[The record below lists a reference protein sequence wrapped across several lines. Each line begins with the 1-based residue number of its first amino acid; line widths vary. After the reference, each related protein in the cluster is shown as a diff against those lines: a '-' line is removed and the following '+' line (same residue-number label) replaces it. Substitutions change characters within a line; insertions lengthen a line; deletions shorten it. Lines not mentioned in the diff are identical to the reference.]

1 MFCPKCGTK
10 NVDGA
15 KFCQKC
21 GQPLTQSS
29 ATGTQPIP
37 SANPTTQVNGQMPNA
52 GSFGTNSAM
61 PPYTPAAG
69 TGTMGT
75 AVKPKS
81 KAPVF
86 AIIGAIAVA
95 AVLLVVFLVVPAISS
110 SNGVLGK
117 VMSGDSGAL
126 SSATK
131 ANVADEPVYFSS
143 QDAAKLIQEKVNSG
157 LSSYGNSLSLSDD
170 DVKTLDG
177 QWALVNISPS
187 DSVTEQST
195 GCVAYATVTK
205 KTDFKAKDL
214 ADSMSKAGISSDHV
228 VSASANSDLAHQ
240 VLSNFSLSSLA
251 SQAQG
256 MCLAVRE
263 NKDYFAVAAS
273 FTFSNYTEVV
283 IFSATP
289 DFVSGTGSSQS
300 NFKSAYQQL
309 VSDIYV
315 K

>member
-37 SANPTTQVNGQMPNA
+37 NANHATQVNGQMPNA
-52 GSFGTNSAM
+52 GSFGTNPAV

-69 TGTMGT
+69 AGTMGT

-81 KAPVF
+81 KVPMF

-95 AVLLVVFLVVPAISS
+95 AVLLVVFLVVPAIGS
-110 SNGVLGK
+110 SNGMLGK
-117 VMSGDSGAL
+117 VMSGDSTAL

-143 QDAAKLIQEKVNSG
+143 QDAAKLVQEKVNSG
-157 LSSYGNSLSLSDD
+157 LGNYGSGLSLTDD

-187 DSVTEQST
+187 GSVTEQST
-195 GCVAYATVTK
+195 GCVAYATITK

-214 ADSMSKAGISSDHV
+214 ADCMSKAGISSDHV
-228 VSASANSDLAHQ
+228 VSASANSDLA
-240 VLSNFSLSSLA
+240 S
-251 SQAQG
+251 
-256 MCLAVRE
+256 
-263 NKDYFAVAAS
+263 
-273 FTFSNYTEVV
+273 TFSR
-283 IFSATP
+283 AT
-289 DFVSGTGSSQS
+289 
-300 NFKSAYQQL
+300 A
-309 VSDIYV
+309 
-315 K
+315 

>member
-1 MFCPKCGTK
+1 
-10 NVDGA
+10 
-15 KFCQKC
+15 
-21 GQPLTQSS
+21 
-29 ATGTQPIP
+29 
-37 SANPTTQVNGQMPNA
+37 
-52 GSFGTNSAM
+52 
-61 PPYTPAAG
+61 
-69 TGTMGT
+69 MGT

-81 KAPVF
+81 KVPMF

-95 AVLLVVFLVVPAISS
+95 AVLLVVFLVVPAIGS
-110 SNGVLGK
+110 SNGMLGK
-117 VMSGDSGAL
+117 VMSGDSTAL

-131 ANVADEPVYFSS
+131 ANVADKPVYFSS
-143 QDAAKLIQEKVNSG
+143 QDAAKLVQEKVNSG
-157 LSSYGNSLSLSDD
+157 LGNYGSGLSLTDD

-177 QWALVNISPS
+177 QWALVNISSS
-187 DSVTEQST
+187 DNITEQST
-195 GCVAYATVTK
+195 GCVAYVTVIK

-214 ADSMSKAGISSDHV
+214 ADCMSKAGLSSDHV
-228 VSASANSDLAHQ
+228 VSASANSELASN
-240 VLSNFSLSSLA
+240 VLSSYNLRPLA

-256 MCLAVRE
+256 MCLAAGE
-263 NKDYFAVAAS
+263 NKNYFAVAAS

-289 DFVSGTGSSQS
+289 DFVSGTGSSMS

>member
-37 SANPTTQVNGQMPNA
+37 STNPAPQVNGQMPNA
-52 GSFGTNSAM
+52 GSFGTSPAV
-61 PPYTPAAG
+61 PPYTPA
-69 TGTMGT
+69 TGASTMGT
-75 AVKPKS
+75 AAKPKS
-81 KAPVF
+81 KVPMF

-95 AVLLVVFLVVPAISS
+95 AVLLVVFLVLPAIGS
-110 SNGVLGK
+110 SNGMLGK
-117 VMSGDSGAL
+117 VMSGDSTAL

-131 ANVADEPVYFSS
+131 ANVADKPVYFSS
-143 QDAAKLIQEKVNSG
+143 QDAAKLVQEKVNSG
-157 LSSYGNSLSLSDD
+157 SGSYGSGLSLTDD

-187 DSVTEQST
+187 GSVTEQST
-195 GCVAYATVTK
+195 GCVAYATITK

-214 ADSMSKAGISSDHV
+214 ADCMSKAGLSSDHV

-256 MCLAVRE
+256 MCLAAGE

-283 IFSATP
+283 VFSATP

>member
-37 SANPTTQVNGQMPNA
+37 NANPATQVNGQMPNA
-52 GSFGTNSAM
+52 GSFGTNPAV

-69 TGTMGT
+69 ASTMGT

-81 KAPVF
+81 KVPMF

-95 AVLLVVFLVVPAISS
+95 AVLLVVFLVVPAIGS
-110 SNGVLGK
+110 SNGMLGK
-117 VMSGDSGAL
+117 VMSGDSTAL

-131 ANVADEPVYFSS
+131 ANVADKPVYFSS
-143 QDAAKLIQEKVNSG
+143 QDAAKLVQEKVNSG
-157 LSSYGNSLSLSDD
+157 LGNYGSGLSLTDD

-177 QWALVNISPS
+177 QWALVNISSS
-187 DSVTEQST
+187 DNITEQST
-195 GCVAYATVTK
+195 GCVVYVTVTK

-214 ADSMSKAGISSDHV
+214 ADCMSKAGLSSDHV
-228 VSASANSDLAHQ
+228 VSASANSELASN
-240 VLSNFSLSSLA
+240 VLSSYNLRPLA

-256 MCLAVRE
+256 MCLAAGE
-263 NKDYFAVAAS
+263 NKNYFAVAAS

-283 IFSATP
+283 IFSGTP
-289 DFVSGTGSSQS
+289 DFVSGTGSNMS